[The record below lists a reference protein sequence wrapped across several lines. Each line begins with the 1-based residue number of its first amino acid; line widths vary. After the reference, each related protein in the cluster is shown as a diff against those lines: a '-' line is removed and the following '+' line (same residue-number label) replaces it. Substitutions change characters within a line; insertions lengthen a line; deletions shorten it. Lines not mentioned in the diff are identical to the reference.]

1 MVIMTKNRIENHGSD
16 NCDKKMVMMKTGI
29 KFTIVIIMVIW
40 VIAMLTRSIKDI
52 IMIVKMREIMRATVL
67 ENEDSDSVEDDENC
81 DHDSEGDKH
90 NRR

>member
-40 VIAMLTRSIKDI
+40 VIGMLTRSIKKYNNDS
-52 IMIVKMREIMRATVL
+52 KDEGND
-67 ENEDSDSVEDDENC
+67 ESDSVR
-81 DHDSEGDKH
+81 K
-90 NRR
+90 